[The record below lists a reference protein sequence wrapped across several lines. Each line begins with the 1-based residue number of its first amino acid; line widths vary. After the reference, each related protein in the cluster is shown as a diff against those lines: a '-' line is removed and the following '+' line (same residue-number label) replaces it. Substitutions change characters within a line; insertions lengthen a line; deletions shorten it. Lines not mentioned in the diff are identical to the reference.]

1 MAKLKNE
8 LNALIGKNNTK
19 QIFLCKLEN
28 KVNISEFTPENIE
41 YAHDFFQNINFV
53 DVEKYTGDDFTFF
66 DVVKK
71 FYDVELPLDIVMED
85 AKTKLI
91 LSRKFSFDA
100 KKKIVHLLNSCE
112 EPKSWE
118 RIFKLL
124 DLIDSED
131 EFLFAQYS
139 MKDIVASDKLY
150 EKVMADKSNLT
161 DAVNIVKY
169 NMHNFKKDLSFEN
182 MAWFVNIL
190 LGLPMEAQ
198 NIVRIWINNINSDD
212 ECKML
217 EPVFISII
225 ECKKLTDDVAYKK
238 ISIAQAVK
246 IYDEVKSKVHNN
258 NLSSKNLNNAFS
270 IIMTLQDDNNFDENR
285 LAVAIDLISLIHD
298 DREFEE
304 IKIFISIL
312 SAISE
317 LPNVIRKNN
326 FSLTQV
332 LPLML
337 KIYFMDAQSIL
348 KKNFS
353 FECMRELVK
362 ILEKCN
368 KNEKEIKTVLE
379 LIEKI
384 NADNEF
390 NYCKEFLLELAKN
403 KKMLREIRNN
413 KIDLFDQIEKLYINY
428 FRISPVS
435 SYTLKIIV
443 TRKFSFN
450 MIVKIDRLIHN
461 KQPLLRD
468 ILVDLIK
475 KLSTDNE
482 VIFAYKFFVD
492 FENLDDYDAEENLL
506 AAVKK
511 YYKTVLDIPDEDENK
526 NKVLDNTNLSFENIA
541 DAINILSDE
550 EDIEK
555 SQKIAKLISML
566 KNEDEYIILQPFF
579 YKLIEDEEIISSKGN
594 IFYVFNNALYEKAGE
609 LKVRKILNNKFL
621 SLLYKFKG
629 LEYLEQVEDIDARDR
644 IAELICTIKSDEEYE
659 KISPF
664 FDRLLP
670 IEDLKNAINFNS
682 IDIEQLIQLC
692 KLNVD
697 KVWACKLISLDRLKK
712 LVIYLLK
719 CDNEKLYGIIEF
731 MCMLDTDEQF
741 DVIFPYLND
750 LFDDN
755 KIILAI
761 YNGEITID
769 AVFNLC
775 KVGASKIFR
784 NHFISFTTKMKISKS
799 LIKVKNASRRENII
813 NIISELTVDH
823 DVVFLSEFLTS
834 GNIEKS
840 DKSYFDQA
848 CKFYSGKLIDIYG
861 QENGDISDK
870 ITCLVNSRKFSYPAL
885 EGMAKILYICNDNKK
900 RDEIFSKMMMFKND
914 TDFAN
919 NVSSL
924 KDDEQEGTSLDSRI
938 KKASESAESI
948 NKQIEEEYNNSAG
961 FQSNS
966 PIIFSDGNL
975 ITNFV
980 DRNVIMQ
987 IKDKK
992 LVIMT
997 NEAVKSL
1004 TEEYRGKIISLSIKI
1019 NEELDEN
1026 VDLFNSY
1033 DEYFE
1038 EFKDY
1043 LNENSD
1049 KASIEEDKDEGITY
1063 CCLISNYN
1071 LETVFDYHEKFVDKI
1086 NSEDSED
1093 NEDNE
1098 DIDEDVQDE

>member
-1 MAKLKNE
+1 MAKLENE
-8 LNALIGKNNTK
+8 LNALIGKDNTK
-19 QIFLCKLEN
+19 QIFLCKLED

-139 MKDIVASDKLY
+139 MKDIVASNKLY
-150 EKVMADKSNLT
+150 EKVIADKNNFT

-190 LGLPMEAQ
+190 LRLPMEAQ
-198 NIVRIWINNINSDD
+198 NIVHIWINNIDSDD

-258 NLSSKNLNNAFS
+258 NLSLKNLNNAFG
-270 IIMTLQDDNNFDENR
+270 IIMILQDDNNFDENR

-304 IKIFISIL
+304 IKIFISTL

-317 LPNVIRKNN
+317 LPNFIRKNN
-326 FSLTQV
+326 LSLTQV

-379 LIEKI
+379 LTEKI
-384 NADNEF
+384 NTDNEF

-435 SYTLKIIV
+435 NYTLKIIV

-450 MIVKIDRLIHN
+450 IIVKIDKLIHN

-468 ILVDLIK
+468 ILVYLIK

-482 VIFAYKFFVD
+482 VIFSYKFFVD
-492 FENLDDYDAEENLL
+492 VENLNEYTGDKNLL
-506 AAVKK
+506 EEVKK
-511 YYKTVLDIPDEDENK
+511 YYKIVLNILDEDENK
-526 NKVLDNTNLSFENIA
+526 NEVVSNTNLSFENIS
-541 DAINILSDE
+541 DAINLLSEE

-555 SQKIAKLISML
+555 SKKIAKLISML
-566 KNEDEYIILQPFF
+566 KNEDEYVILRPFF
-579 YKLIEDEEIISSKGN
+579 YKLIEDEDIISSKGN
-594 IFYVFNNALYEKAGE
+594 IYYVFNNALYEKASE
-609 LKVRKILNNKFL
+609 LKVRKIFNNKFL

-629 LEYLEQVEDIDARDR
+629 LEYLEKVEDIDARDR
-644 IAELICTIKSDEEYE
+644 IAELICAIKSDEEYE

-664 FDRLLP
+664 FDRLLH

-712 LVIYLLK
+712 LAIYLLK

-731 MCMLDTDEQF
+731 MCMLNTNEQF
-741 DVIFPYLND
+741 DVIFPYLDD

-755 KIILAI
+755 KILLAI
-761 YNGEITID
+761 YNGEITIN
-769 AVFNLC
+769 ALFNLC
-775 KVGASKIFR
+775 KAGASKILR
-784 NHFISFTTKMKISKS
+784 NHFISFNTKMKVSKF
-799 LIKVKNASRRENII
+799 LIKVKNVSRKENII
-813 NIISELTVDH
+813 NIISKLTMDN
-823 DVVFLSEFLTS
+823 DVIFLSEFLIS

-840 DKSYFDQA
+840 DKSYFEQA
-848 CKFYSGKLIDIYG
+848 CEFYAQKLSNVYGRKSRDIP
-861 QENGDISDK
+861 EK
-870 ITCLVNSRKFSYPAL
+870 ITQLVNSRKFSYPAL
-885 EGMAKILYICNDNKK
+885 ESMAKILYICNNDKK
-900 RDEIFSKMMMFKND
+900 RDEVFSKMLMFRND
-914 TDFAN
+914 ADFAN

-924 KDDEQEGTSLDSRI
+924 KAENYQNELSLGARI

-948 NKQIEEEYNNSAG
+948 NKKIKENSNNAAG
-961 FQSNS
+961 SKPNS

-1004 TEEYRGKIISLSIKI
+1004 DEGLRGKIISLSIKI
-1019 NEELDEN
+1019 NEELDKN

-1033 DEYFE
+1033 EEYFE
-1038 EFKDY
+1038 KFKDY
-1043 LNENSD
+1043 LKENSD
-1049 KASIEEDKDEGITY
+1049 KASIEEDKDEGVSY

-1086 NSEDSED
+1086 N

-1098 DIDEDVQDE
+1098 YNDENVKDE